1 MGRRLLIVEDDVL
14 NRMFYNAVFEARG
27 YEIALV
33 DDGAVV
39 MDEVERFNPDVIT
52 MDIQLPHVSG
62 RRLIRKLRRKPE
74 TKDIPILAITAFAG
88 KQDEADIRAAGANAY
103 LAKPVTIEQL
113 VSEVDAMLGNEP
125 DGRDNAAI

>member
-1 MGRRLLIVEDDVL
+1 MTKKVLIVEDDLL
-14 NRMFYNAVFEARG
+14 NRMFYNAVFESRG
-27 YEIALV
+27 YEISMV

-39 MDEVERFNPDVIT
+39 MDEVDRFHPDVIT

-62 RRLIRKLRRKPE
+62 RRLIRKLRRKAE

-88 KQDEADIRAAGANAY
+88 KRDEEDIRRAGANGY

-113 VSEVDAMLGNEP
+113 VSEVDAILAN
-125 DGRDNAAI
+125 